1 MPVMTII
8 LTQLKISLG
17 ILLLLYSIIC
27 FAQDSAYP
35 EKEFNYPIWPTCE
48 KSRAYMAEQKTCTEE
63 AFTHFLRAKIK
74 WPQVSTT
81 PISRAQVYVSIDH
94 MGNVSGYGIINC
106 SDTQLAKQL
115 LGALSQVP
123 TGWLPGNESTYLNG
137 YVDQADVIDA
147 RIYAELFWSNQTL
160 DSLRFYKLIDV
171 ARKPYVFYEVTAI
184 GDFLDYPGQVKALTQ
199 RLISDL
205 KIQARLE
212 KKPDTEKDSFLLQGM
227 LNSNGLIDSIQ
238 ILQSSDSTF
247 ANATVSALQSIPWTP
262 IDYYGFSQPRVFL
275 AKFIF
280 KPATRYPKGTEVFYP
295 GHYYTDFYQSGF
307 SFPKGSLG
315 ALKFIHDNLEIPPHL
330 TNSDLASSICKI
342 QLFFNPDGRIYNY
355 RFKSSIHPIVDQR
368 IASILMEGPMWELE
382 RKSNRGLKA
391 IMELTYRVRIEP

>member
-1 MPVMTII
+1 MKTKLTIFLLI
-8 LTQLKISLG
+8 CTAIS
-17 ILLLLYSIIC
+17 S
-27 FAQDSAYP
+27 AQTNFHPDR
-35 EKEFNYPIWPTCE
+35 ELNYPIWPSCE
-48 KSRAYMAEQKTCTEE
+48 KSSAYITEQKNCTEE
-63 AFTHFLRAKIK
+63 AFATFLRAKIN
-74 WPQVSTT
+74 WAEVSTT
-81 PISRAQVYVSIDH
+81 PIARAQVYLSIDYT
-94 MGNVSGYGIINC
+94 GNVSGYGIINC
-106 SDTQLAKQL
+106 RDTQLAKQL
-115 LGALSQVP
+115 LSALSQVP

-160 DSLRFYKLIDV
+160 DSLRFYKLIGV

-184 GDFLDYPGQVKALTQ
+184 GDFLDYPGQVRALTQ

-212 KKPDTEKDSFLLQGM
+212 KKPDTEKDSFMLHGM
-227 LNSNGLIDSIQ
+227 LNSRGLIDSLQ
-238 ILQSSDSTF
+238 ILQSSDSAF
-247 ANATVSALQSIPWTP
+247 AKATVSVLQSIPWTP
-262 IDYYGFSQPRVFL
+262 IDYYGFSLPRVFL

-307 SFPKGSLG
+307 SFPNGSLG

-330 TNSDLASSICKI
+330 TNRDLASSICEI

-368 IASILMEGPMWELE
+368 IASILTEGPTWKLD
-382 RKSNRGLKA
+382 RKSNYGLKA
-391 IMELTYRVRIEP
+391 IMELTYRVQIEP